1 MDADYDEYTPSLSR
15 VLDKALGGA
24 GGARGISFNE
34 VSNDLAKVT
43 LELPFVLPPY
53 FALIIRAIG
62 VLEGIAITGDQD
74 FVIIDE
80 AYPYIA
86 KRLLTDD
93 NEQVKTA
100 LTELIYDKEGELK
113 VDRIIELL
121 ESFEIYAKLNN
132 AASS

>member
-1 MDADYDEYTPSLSR
+1 M
-15 VLDKALGGA
+15 GGA

-53 FALIIRAIG
+53 FALIIRAIV

-100 LTELIYDKEGELK
+100 LTELIYDK
-113 VDRIIELL
+113 
-121 ESFEIYAKLNN
+121 
-132 AASS
+132 